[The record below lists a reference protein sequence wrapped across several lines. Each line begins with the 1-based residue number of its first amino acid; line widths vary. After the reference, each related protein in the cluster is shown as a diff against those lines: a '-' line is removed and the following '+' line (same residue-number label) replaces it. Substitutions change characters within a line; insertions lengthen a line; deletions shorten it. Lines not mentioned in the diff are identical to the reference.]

1 MLPELSARSAYLE
14 LSDQIQNYGESGFYS
29 EVSKYGEVELGIEAV
44 VSFLIAR
51 PAMLV
56 ADKHTGADYI
66 TQLLIGEVREV
77 IKANKEEPKENYLSE
92 LGDVGFFAIVHRL
105 LNWEEMSP
113 LEQKKLIAVVEWA
126 AKAAEME
133 GTTLPALVARVAK
146 DKNPVNHRSELYQI
160 VEEESVGLVVL
171 RTPQVIK
178 LGRVLRD
185 KLNGELKG
193 VYDVRLV
200 LAQHWLN
207 TLTSVDVVSVNQ
219 IEELFFWLNLDL
231 LEYVEKERGVSN

>member
-1 MLPELSARSAYLE
+1 MLPELSARSAYLK
-14 LSDQIQNYGESGFYS
+14 LSDQIKNYGESSFDN
-29 EVSKYGEVELGIEAV
+29 EVSKYGEVGPGIEAV
-44 VSFLIAR
+44 INFLIAR

-56 ADKHTGADYI
+56 ADKHTGTGYI
-66 TQLLIGEVREV
+66 TQLLFGEVREV
-77 IKANKEEPKENYLSE
+77 IQAKNEQTKEEYLTE
-92 LGDVGFFAIVHRL
+92 LGDVGFFAIVQGL
-105 LNWEEMSP
+105 LNWEEMNP
-113 LEQKKLIAVVEWA
+113 QQQKKLMVVVEWA

-133 GTTLPALVARVAK
+133 GTTLPALVAHVAK

-193 VYDVRLV
+193 VDDVRLV
-200 LAQHWLN
+200 LAEHWLK
-207 TLTSVDVVSVNQ
+207 TLTNVDSVSVNQ

-231 LEYVEKERGVSN
+231 LEYAEKGRGVFN